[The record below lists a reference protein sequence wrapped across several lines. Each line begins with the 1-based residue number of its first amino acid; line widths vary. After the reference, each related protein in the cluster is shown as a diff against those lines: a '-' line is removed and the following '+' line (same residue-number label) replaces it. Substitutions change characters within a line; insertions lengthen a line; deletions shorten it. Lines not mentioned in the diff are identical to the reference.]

1 LIDQN
6 VLLIPCL
13 VTIALILLL
22 SQILRKVKD
31 YEFSS
36 FREITAPISSVGS
49 IVFLANTIFGIL
61 VQDKARSYLYS
72 NLQWGGIAAL
82 LIGFLYAADSS
93 RLAILKLFP
102 PTEKLD
108 QQTQQR
114 ITRMKEIG
122 LSPDQIIKIEQVSA
136 SQLQNMVEISNETNV
151 VKNELAETTEQILE
165 EDRQP

>member
-1 LIDQN
+1 LINQN
-6 VLLIPCL
+6 ILLIPCL

-22 SQILRKVKD
+22 SQVLRKVKG

-36 FREITAPISSVGS
+36 FREITAPISSIGS

-61 VQDKARSYLYS
+61 IQDKTRSYLYS

-93 RLAILKLFP
+93 RLAIIKLFP

-114 ITRMKEIG
+114 ITRMRDIG
-122 LSPDQIIKIEQVSA
+122 LSPDQIMKIEQVSP
-136 SQLQNMVEISNETNV
+136 SQLQNVVVISNETNV
-151 VKNELAETTEQILE
+151 VKSELTETTKQALE
-165 EDRQP
+165 EGQ

>member
-1 LIDQN
+1 
-6 VLLIPCL
+6 L
-13 VTIALILLL
+13 VTISLILLL
-22 SQILRKVKD
+22 SQILRKVKG

-61 VQDKARSYLYS
+61 IKDNTRSYLYS

-93 RLAILKLFP
+93 RLAIIKLFP

-114 ITRMKEIG
+114 ITRMRDIG
-122 LSPDQIIKIEQVSA
+122 LSPDQIMKIEQVSP
-136 SQLQNMVEISNETNV
+136 SQLQNVVVISNETNV
-151 VKNELAETTEQILE
+151 VKSELTETTKQVLE
-165 EDRQP
+165 EGQ

>member
-6 VLLIPCL
+6 ILLIPCL

-22 SQILRKVKD
+22 SQVLRKVKG

-36 FREITAPISSVGS
+36 LREITAPISSVGS

-61 VQDKARSYLYS
+61 IKDNTRSYLYS
-72 NLQWGGIAAL
+72 NLQWGGMAAL

-93 RLAILKLFP
+93 RLAIIKLFP

-114 ITRMKEIG
+114 ITRMRDIG
-122 LSPDQIIKIEQVSA
+122 LSPDQIMKIEQVSP
-136 SQLQNMVEISNETNV
+136 SQLQNVVVISNETNV
-151 VKNELAETTEQILE
+151 VKSELTETTKQALE
-165 EDRQP
+165 EGQ